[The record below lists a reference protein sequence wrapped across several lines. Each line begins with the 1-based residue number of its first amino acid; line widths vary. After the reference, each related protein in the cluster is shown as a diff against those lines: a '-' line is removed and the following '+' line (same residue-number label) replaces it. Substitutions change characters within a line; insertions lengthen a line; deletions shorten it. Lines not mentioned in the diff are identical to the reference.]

1 MKNKDFG
8 ENKFYI
14 PFPDLT
20 FRQEK
25 WACAVGT
32 FIIVF
37 LIGVIAFLMYVT
49 ENPDIIFDR
58 IQSLSATQTTVAD
71 TTAYT
76 PQPQKEHTTAY
87 KGHYVG
93 GIYEPMEEPETTAM
107 TTTQKNNE
115 SIITGNET
123 TTVTEPMGTTTI
135 TTTTEP
141 TTILMEESTT
151 TQKPMET
158 TTLTEEVA
166 K

>member
-1 MKNKDFG
+1 MKNKDFD

-20 FRQEK
+20 ARQEK
-25 WACAVGT
+25 LVCAVGA
-32 FIIVF
+32 FVIAL
-37 LIGVIAFLMYVT
+37 LIGAIAFLMYAT

-58 IQSLSATQTTVAD
+58 IQSEQTTVAD

-76 PQPQKEHTTAY
+76 PQPQKEHTTTN
-87 KGHYVG
+87 KGRYEG
-93 GIYEPMEEPETTAM
+93 GIYEPTEEPNTTAM

-115 SIITGNET
+115 SVITGNET
-123 TTVTEPMGTTTI
+123 TMVTEPMRTTAI

-141 TTILMEESTT
+141 TTKLLEESTT

-158 TTLTEEVA
+158 TTLTD
-166 K
+166 KRTK